1 MELHALPLVDELV
14 FWWDQVPEAGAG
26 AVYTLYRGD
35 HAVYTGERTHCRL
48 SGLHPGETVSCTLRL
63 GDRLLAEGAFAAR
76 RETRVLDVR
85 DFGAVGDGKTM
96 NREAIQQALDACG
109 EDEEV
114 WFPAGVYVT
123 GGLRLHSRMRVR
135 LDPGAELRGT
145 DRPEDY
151 LPKIPSRFEG
161 TEMECFQSL
170 LNLGEMDHAAGP
182 GCSDVLIYG
191 GGTLC
196 GGGQP
201 LAQHIIEAERARLKE
216 EIAALGDRI
225 REYENLDTL
234 PGRARGR
241 LVNLSNCERI
251 RLTGLTLANSPSWNV
266 HMIYSR
272 DVVTDHC
279 SFLSEGVWNG
289 DGWDPDSSEN
299 CTLFACHFHTGDD
312 SVAIKSGKNPE
323 GNRIARPTR
332 GIRIFDCGSD
342 FGLGIAIGSEMS
354 GGVEDVRIWDCDLRH
369 SLYGVQ
375 IKATRK
381 RGGFVRG
388 ITVRDSVLSRF
399 RCCAVGYNDDGEG
412 SPVPPVFEDVL
423 LERVRLTGWAM
434 EYWETENHASP
445 AIDLSGFDAEDFAA
459 RRMVFRDCDIGE
471 NGTVALNR
479 CRDITLE
486 RITALGQY
494 DHPASFWNGN
504 EKQVTRLDPETG

>member
-1 MELHALPLVDELV
+1 MKLNALPLTHEII
-14 FWWDQVPEAGAG
+14 FWWDQALGAEPP
-26 AVYTLYRGD
+26 AEYTLRQ
-35 HAVYTGERTHCRL
+35 GEKILSAGPRTHGRAE
-48 SGLHPGETVSCTLRL
+48 GLRPGETVSVSLWL
-63 GDRLLAEGAFAAR
+63 GDRKLAEGSFTAR
-76 RETRVLDVR
+76 KETRVLDVR
-85 DFGAVGDGKTM
+85 DFGAVGDGKTL
-96 NREAIQQALDACG
+96 NREALQRALDACG

-114 WFPAGVYVT
+114 FVPAGVYLT
-123 GGLRLHSRMRVR
+123 GGLRLHSRMRLR
-135 LDPGAELRGT
+135 LAPGAELRGT

-161 TEMECFQSL
+161 TEMECYQSL
-170 LNLGEMDHAAGP
+170 LNLGHMDHRAGP
-182 GCSDVLIYG
+182 DCADVLIYG

-201 LAQHIIEAERARLKE
+201 LAQRIIETERARLKARLE
-216 EIAALGDRI
+216 ALGDGI
-225 REYENLDTL
+225 REYENVDTL

-241 LVNLSNCERI
+241 LINLSNCERI
-251 RLTGLTLANSPSWNV
+251 HITGLTLANSPSWNV

-272 DVVTDHC
+272 DVTTDHC
-279 SFLSEGVWNG
+279 RFLSEGVWNG
-289 DGWDPDSSEN
+289 DGWDPDSSEH

-312 SVAIKSGKNPE
+312 SVAVKSGKNPE
-323 GNRIARPTR
+323 GNRINRPTR
-332 GIRIFDCGSD
+332 DIRIFDCRSD

-381 RGGFVRG
+381 RGGAVRN

-412 SPVPPVFEDVL
+412 SPVPPVFENVL
-423 LERVRLTGWAM
+423 LERVKLTGWAM
-434 EYWETENHASP
+434 EYWEKENHPSP
-445 AIDLSGFDAEDFAA
+445 AIDLSGFDTEGFEA

-471 NGTVALNR
+471 EGTVALSR

-486 RITALGQY
+486 RITALERW
-494 DHPASFWNGN
+494 DHPVSFWNGN
-504 EKQVTRLDPETG
+504 EKQVTRIDADSK